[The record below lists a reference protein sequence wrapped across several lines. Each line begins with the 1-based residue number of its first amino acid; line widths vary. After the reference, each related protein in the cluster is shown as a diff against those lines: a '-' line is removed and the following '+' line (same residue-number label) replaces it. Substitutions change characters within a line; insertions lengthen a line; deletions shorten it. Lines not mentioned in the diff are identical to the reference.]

1 MSGDFLD
8 QLEAHRG
15 NLVAFCRGVL
25 WERRDL
31 EDAVQEV
38 IVQALRAYGR
48 FVPGTDFR
56 KWLFKVASLT
66 LKNLN
71 RKRRPVPVGD
81 VSVAQAAAPELV
93 WDEDYEAILGHPE
106 QLLQSVGDRLNRS
119 LDRLT
124 PSERMVLLLRAVAD
138 LRYRDIAEA
147 LDMPIGSVMGHL
159 ARARMKLRRALA
171 ECAHEM

>member
-1 MSGDFLD
+1 MD

-15 NLVAFCRGVL
+15 NLIAYCRGVL
-25 WERRDL
+25 WEPRDI

-56 KWLFKVASLT
+56 KWLFKVASFT

-71 RKRRPVPVGD
+71 RKRRPVPLGEMMD
-81 VSVAQAAAPELV
+81 AQSEAPDLV
-93 WDEDYEAILGHPE
+93 WEEDYDAILSNSE
-106 QLLQSVGDRLNRS
+106 RLQELLGDHLHRS

-124 PSERMVLLLRAVAD
+124 VSERMVFLLRAVAD
-138 LRYRDIAEA
+138 LRYRDIGGA
-147 LDMPIGSVMGHL
+147 LEMPIGSVMGHL

>member
-1 MSGDFLD
+1 M
-8 QLEAHRG
+8 AY
-15 NLVAFCRGVL
+15 CRGVL
-25 WERRDL
+25 WEPREL

-56 KWLFKVASLT
+56 AWLFKVASLT
-66 LKNLN
+66 LKNVN
-71 RKRRPVPVGD
+71 RKRRPVPLGEGMD
-81 VSVAQAAAPELV
+81 AQGAVPELV
-93 WDEDYEAILGHPE
+93 WEEDYDAILGSPE
-106 QLLQSVGDRLNRS
+106 RLREVVGDRLYRS

-124 PSERMVLLLRAVAD
+124 ISERMVFLLRAVAD
-138 LRYRDIAEA
+138 LRYRDIAGA

>member
-1 MSGDFLD
+1 VSGNFLD

-15 NLVAFCRGVL
+15 NLVAYCRGVL
-25 WERRDL
+25 WEPRDL

-48 FVPGTDFR
+48 FIPGTDFKR
-56 KWLFKVASLT
+56 WLFKVASLT

-71 RKRRPVPVGD
+71 RKRRPLPLGETMD
-81 VSVAQAAAPELV
+81 ARSAPPELV
-93 WDEDYEAILGHPE
+93 WEEDYDAILDNPE
-106 QLLQSVGDRLNRS
+106 RLQQLVGDRLHRS

-124 PSERMVLLLRAVAD
+124 VSERMVFLLRAVAD
-138 LRYRDIAEA
+138 LRYRDIAGA